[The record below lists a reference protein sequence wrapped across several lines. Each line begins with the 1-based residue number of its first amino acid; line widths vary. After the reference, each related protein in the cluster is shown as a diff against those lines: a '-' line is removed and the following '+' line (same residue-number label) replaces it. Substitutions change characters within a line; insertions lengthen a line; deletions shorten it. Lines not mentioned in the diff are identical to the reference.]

1 MFVKENRNFVPK
13 QTILSGLGDFPEI
26 YDKKCTIFDR
36 TWILVAY
43 TKIGRKIDSRCQVFN
58 FLAINGSKTRAQ
70 RLINLKIPVLVR
82 SLKSSNVGLS

>member
-36 TWILVAY
+36 T
-43 TKIGRKIDSRCQVFN
+43 
-58 FLAINGSKTRAQ
+58 
-70 RLINLKIPVLVR
+70 
-82 SLKSSNVGLS
+82 